1 MMMKHL
7 NRMGKLMGLIALA
20 VIALSGSHVKAQ
32 TLDLEG
38 FTEVFRDTVDYNAP
52 TETVVTTENFDPY
65 RVVTNKFG
73 KNWFVFA
80 TGGYHS
86 FRGDYSNTGKFS
98 GTLSPD
104 FGIGFGKW
112 FTPGIALKVEWIRG
126 DSKGYTEYLTGH
138 YGHGDIMLT
147 PDNTPYRKMKTSWWD
162 ISGSVI
168 FNLTRLFLGYE
179 GVDSPK
185 RMNQFFVN
193 LGLGGVHHLG
203 YAHKHGSDNEWAGHV
218 EFQYSRFFTKSKR
231 FSIDLKARGIFY
243 QTNFDLEYGQHD
255 YKSSKWDCNL
265 GIDLGFTW
273 YMGKKRANGWQSGAT
288 QLYQRDF
295 RERKITIYNEK
306 ESAVDYGTLTFYVFY
321 PNNYSG
327 RNDAPTVAGAPVN
340 SIDYLAGGLYTQK
353 RFNDNGDAAS
363 RILSGASLKGL
374 KASDIPTEVATVDF
388 DVDYVPRGYE
398 LSTEPLSLSLNPSD
412 MSSFREKA
420 GFYYA
425 PIYDGNNTWQYRVDD
440 ATLGQ
445 TLLSKE
451 NYQETASYGLNSH
464 NGIPLVAE
472 HLGIADGDMLVSFA
486 DVYAAMN
493 GNEGYISKYTD
504 AATVAKIKDI
514 LDNGQIAMIQ
524 TEGLATSQDNYTG
537 ADASKVGAERN
548 LALSQ
553 NRALSVVNWLK
564 GKKELNE
571 VASQIFMVNAFDE
584 GPVRKVDDKSTR
596 GLDAKLNRCVKVR
609 VHYLLPDKKK

>member
-1 MMMKHL
+1 MIKHL
-7 NRMGKLMGLIALA
+7 NRMRKVMGLIVLA
-20 VIALSGSHVKAQ
+20 VLVLSGTHVKAQ
-32 TLDLEG
+32 SLDLEG
-38 FTEVFRDTVDYNAP
+38 FTEVFRDTVDYTAP
-52 TETVVTTENFDPY
+52 TQTEVITENFDPY
-65 RVVTNKFG
+65 RIVTNKFG

-138 YGHGDIMLT
+138 YGYGDIMLT
-147 PDNTPYRKMKTSWWD
+147 SDNTPYRKMKTSWWD

-185 RMNQFFVN
+185 RMNQFFLN

-218 EFQYSRFFTKSKR
+218 EFQYSRFFTKAKR

-243 QTNFDLEYGQHD
+243 QTNFDLEYGQ
-255 YKSSKWDCNL
+255 YIKNSSKWDCNL

-306 ESAVDYGTLTFYVFY
+306 ESVVDYGTLTFYVFY

-374 KASDIPTEVATVDF
+374 KVSDIPTEVATVDF

-412 MSSFREKA
+412 MSTFREKA

-440 ATLGQ
+440 AVVGQ

-451 NYQETASYGLNSH
+451 NYQETTSYGLNSH
-464 NGIPLVAE
+464 DGLPLVAE
-472 HLGIADGDMLVSFA
+472 HLGTADGDMLVSFA

-493 GNEGYISKYTD
+493 GNDGYISKYTD
-504 AATVAKIKDI
+504 AATVVKIKDI
-514 LDNGQIAMIQ
+514 LENGQIAMIQ

-537 ADASKVGAERN
+537 ADASKVGNERN

-564 GKKELNE
+564 GKKELND
-571 VASQIFMVNAFDE
+571 VASQIFMVKAFDE
-584 GPVRKVDDKSTR
+584 SPIRKVDDKSTR

>member
-1 MMMKHL
+1 MMMKHFI
-7 NRMGKLMGLIALA
+7 RMEKLTGIIAFALL
-20 VIALSGSHVKAQ
+20 VLSGLHVKAQ
-32 TLDLEG
+32 SLDLEG
-38 FTEVFRDTVDYNAP
+38 FTEVFRDTVDYTAP
-52 TETVVTTENFDPY
+52 TETVVTTENFEPY

-80 TGGYHS
+80 TAGYHS

-112 FTPGIALKVEWIRG
+112 FTPGIALKIEWIRG
-126 DSKGYTEYLTGH
+126 DSKGYTEFLTGH
-138 YGHGDIMLT
+138 YGYGDIMLT

-179 GVDSPK
+179 GIDSPK
-185 RMNQFFVN
+185 RMNQFFLN

-218 EFQYSRFFTKSKR
+218 ELQYSRFFTKSKR

-243 QTNFDLEYGQHD
+243 QTNFDLEYGQ
-255 YKSSKWDCNL
+255 YTNKSSKWDCNL

-306 ESAVDYGTLTFYVFY
+306 ESGVDYGTLTFYVFY

-327 RNDAPTVAGAPVN
+327 RDDAPTVAGAPVN

-353 RFNDNGDAAS
+353 RFKDNGDAAS
-363 RILSGASLKGL
+363 RILSGANLKGL
-374 KASDIPTEVATVDF
+374 KAEDIPTEVATVDF

-412 MSSFREKA
+412 MSTFREKA

-425 PIYDGNNTWQYRVDD
+425 PIYDGNHAWQYRVDD
-440 ATLGQ
+440 ATVGQ

-451 NYQETASYGLNSH
+451 NYQETSSYGLNSH

-472 HLGIADGDMLVSFA
+472 HLGVADGDMLVSFA

-493 GNEGYISKYTD
+493 GNDGYISKYTD
-504 AATVAKIKDI
+504 EATVAKIKDI

-524 TEGLATSQDNYTG
+524 TEGLATSQDNYSG

-548 LALSQ
+548 LTLSQ

-571 VASQIFMVNAFDE
+571 VASQIFMVNAFDQS
-584 GPVRKVDDKSTR
+584 PVRKVEDKSTR